1 MITKEY
7 ALFCEFATMSV
18 NGMQSYM
25 HVFDRTMFQA
35 GTPMVLRGFFA
46 SRVIGLPAEAEM
58 EIYLTDSFNTLIDKG
73 QLFKNKVKG
82 PGANIVIRIGG
93 IQVPGVGEYSVWG
106 RVDGGEPIKLCTWMV
121 DEKAESKVA

>member
-1 MITKEY
+1 VIQKEY

-46 SRVIGLPAEAEM
+46 ARLIGLPAEANT
-58 EIYLTDSFNTLIDKG
+58 EIYLTDESNTLVDKG
-73 QLFKNKVKG
+73 QLFKNKLKG

-93 IQVPGVGEYSVWG
+93 IKIPKAGEYSVWA
-106 RVDGGEPIKLCTWMV
+106 RVEGGEPMRLCTWNV
-121 DEKAESKVA
+121 DEKQTA